1 MEIQIKNKGN
11 HMEDNKQR
19 DTQQGSGDKPFY
31 SDWGLSQEQMGFIQ
45 SLQYKDAGALVEGL
59 KNTRSYVGA
68 DKNTIIKIPKPA
80 EDGTVDYS
88 EVFKTLGRPDD
99 ASGYGFKETDFSK
112 VAAPKLFELG
122 ITKAQADGLSKMLED
137 WNATTA
143 SGQAEAAEQ
152 ARAKGIADLKK
163 AWGADFEV
171 NNEVAAKAVREMAEA
186 AGLTQE
192 DFDKIEDLIGV
203 EKAVKMFHAIGTKD
217 GGVKNLSNYNA
228 GVETPEIAAYKLKEL
243 QKDPETAKKLVQ
255 NDRKIIAEIKRLTEL
270 SMKK

>member
-1 MEIQIKNKGN
+1 MDG
-11 HMEDNKQR
+11 DNQ
-19 DTQQGSGDKPFY
+19 TPFY
-31 SDWGLSQEQMGFIQ
+31 ESWGLSEEDKGFIQ
-45 SLQYKDAGALVEGL
+45 SSKYTDASAIIKSLRDT
-59 KNTRSYVGA
+59 KAYVGA

-99 ASGYGFKETDFSK
+99 ASGYGFEETDFSK

-122 ITKAQADGLSKMLED
+122 ITKAQADGLLKMLED

-152 ARAKGIADLKK
+152 ARAKGIANLKK

-243 QKDPETAKKLVQ
+243 MADKETAKLLSQK
-255 NDRKIIAEIKRLTEL
+255 DRKTMSEIKRLTEL
-270 SMKK
+270 SMGGNK

>member
-1 MEIQIKNKGN
+1 MDG
-11 HMEDNKQR
+11 DNQ
-19 DTQQGSGDKPFY
+19 TPFY
-31 SDWGLSQEQMGFIQ
+31 DSWGLSEEDKGFIQ
-45 SLQYKDAGALVEGL
+45 SSNYADASAIIKSLRDT
-59 KNTRSYVGA
+59 KAYVGA

-99 ASGYGFKETDFSK
+99 ASGYGFEETDFSK

-171 NNEVAAKAVREMAEA
+171 NNEVAGKAVRELAEA
-186 AGLTQE
+186 VGLTKE
-192 DFDKIEDLIGV
+192 DFDKIEDVIGV
-203 EKAVKMFHAIGTKD
+203 EKAVKMFHAVGTKD

-243 QKDPETAKKLVQ
+243 QKDPETGKKLAQ

-270 SMKK
+270 AMKK

>member
-1 MEIQIKNKGN
+1 MDG
-11 HMEDNKQR
+11 DNQ
-19 DTQQGSGDKPFY
+19 TPFY
-31 SDWGLSQEQMGFIQ
+31 DSWGLSDEDKGFIQ
-45 SLQYKDAGALVEGL
+45 SSNYADASAIIKSLRDT
-59 KNTRSYVGA
+59 KAYVGA

-99 ASGYGFKETDFSK
+99 ASGYGFEETDFSK
-112 VAAPKLFELG
+112 VVAPKLFELG

-152 ARAKGIADLKK
+152 ARAKGVEALKK
-163 AWGADFEV
+163 SWGADIEV
-171 NNEVAAKAVREMAEA
+171 NNEVAAKAVREWAEA
-186 AGLTQE
+186 AGLTKE

-203 EKAVKMFHAIGTKD
+203 EKAVKMFHAVGTKD

-243 QKDPETAKKLVQ
+243 QKDPETAKKLAQ

>member
-1 MEIQIKNKGN
+1 MDG
-11 HMEDNKQR
+11 DNQ
-19 DTQQGSGDKPFY
+19 TPFY
-31 SDWGLSQEQMGFIQ
+31 DSWGLSDEDKGFIQ
-45 SLQYKDAGALVEGL
+45 SSNYADASAIIKSLRDT
-59 KNTRSYVGA
+59 KAYVGA

-99 ASGYGFKETDFSK
+99 ASGYGFEETDFSK

-122 ITKAQADGLSKMLED
+122 ITKAQADGLSQMLKD
-137 WNATTA
+137 WGSSTVA
-143 SGQAEAAEQ
+143 SQAEAAEQ
-152 ARAKGIADLKK
+152 ARAKGLADLKK
-163 AWGADFEV
+163 AWGAEFEV
-171 NNEVAAKAVREMAEA
+171 NNEVAGKAVRELAEA
-186 AGLTQE
+186 VGLTKE
-192 DFDKIEDLIGV
+192 DFDKIEDVIGV
-203 EKAVKMFHAIGTKD
+203 EKAVKMFHAVGTKD

-243 QKDPETAKKLVQ
+243 QKDPETAKKLAQ

>member
-1 MEIQIKNKGN
+1 MDG
-11 HMEDNKQR
+11 DNQ
-19 DTQQGSGDKPFY
+19 TPFY
-31 SDWGLSQEQMGFIQ
+31 DSWGLSEEDKGFIQ
-45 SLQYKDAGALVEGL
+45 SSNYADASAIIKSLRDT
-59 KNTRSYVGA
+59 KSYVGA

-99 ASGYGFKETDFSK
+99 ASGYGFEETEFSK
-112 VAAPKLFELG
+112 VVAPKLFELG

-143 SGQAEAAEQ
+143 TGQAEAAEQ
-152 ARAKGIADLKK
+152 ARAKGVEALKK
-163 AWGADFEV
+163 SWGADFEV
-171 NNEVAAKAVREMAEA
+171 NNEVAAKAVRELAEA
-186 AGLTQE
+186 AGLTKE

-203 EKAVKMFHAIGTKD
+203 EKAVKMFHAVGTKD

-243 QKDPETAKKLVQ
+243 QKDPETAKKLAQ
-255 NDRKIIAEIKRLTEL
+255 NDRKIIAEIKRLTAI
-270 SMKK
+270 SMGG

>member
-1 MEIQIKNKGN
+1 MSETPNKEN
-11 HMEDNKQR
+11 AA
-19 DTQQGSGDKPFY
+19 Y
-31 SDWGLSQEQMGFIQ
+31 YADWGLSDENIGWLQ
-45 SLQYKDAGALVEGL
+45 SSGYKDASALIDGFRTT
-59 KNTRSYVGA
+59 KSYVGA

-99 ASGYGFKETDFSK
+99 ASGYGFEETDFSK

-217 GGVKNLSNYNA
+217 GGVKSLTNYNS

-243 QKDPETAKKLVQ
+243 MADKETAKLLSQK
-255 NDRKIIAEIKRLTEL
+255 DRKTMSEIKRLTEL
-270 SMKK
+270 SMGGNK

>member
-1 MEIQIKNKGN
+1 M
-11 HMEDNKQR
+11 
-19 DTQQGSGDKPFY
+19 DTENNTPFY
-31 SDWGLSQEQMGFIQ
+31 ESWGLSEEDKGFIQ
-45 SLQYKDAGALVEGL
+45 SSKYTDASAIIKSLRDT
-59 KNTRSYVGA
+59 KAYVGA

-99 ASGYGFKETDFSK
+99 ASGYGFEETDFSK

-243 QKDPETAKKLVQ
+243 MADKETAKLLSQK
-255 NDRKIIAEIKRLTEL
+255 DRKTMSEIKRLTEL
-270 SMKK
+270 SMGGNK

>member
-1 MEIQIKNKGN
+1 MDG
-11 HMEDNKQR
+11 DNQ
-19 DTQQGSGDKPFY
+19 TPFY
-31 SDWGLSQEQMGFIQ
+31 ESWGLSEEDKGFIQ
-45 SLQYKDAGALVEGL
+45 SSKYTDASAIIKSLRDT
-59 KNTRSYVGA
+59 KAYVGA

-99 ASGYGFKETDFSK
+99 ASGYGFEETDFSK

-143 SGQAEAAEQ
+143 SGQAEAAER

-243 QKDPETAKKLVQ
+243 MADKETAKLLSQK
-255 NDRKIIAEIKRLTEL
+255 DRKTMSEIKRLTEL
-270 SMKK
+270 SMGGNK

>member
-1 MEIQIKNKGN
+1 MEG
-11 HMEDNKQR
+11 DNQ
-19 DTQQGSGDKPFY
+19 TPFY
-31 SDWGLSQEQMGFIQ
+31 DSWGLSEEDKGFIQ
-45 SLQYKDAGALVEGL
+45 SSNYADPSAIIKSLRDTKA
-59 KNTRSYVGA
+59 YVGA

-99 ASGYGFKETDFSK
+99 ASGYGFEETDFSK
-112 VAAPKLFELG
+112 VAATKLFELG

-152 ARAKGIADLKK
+152 ARAKGVESLKK

-171 NNEVAAKAVREMAEA
+171 NNEVAAKAVRELSEA
-186 AGLTQE
+186 TGITKE
-192 DFDKIEDLIGV
+192 DLDKIEDLIGV

-217 GGVKNLSNYNA
+217 GGVKNLSNYNS

-243 QKDPETAKKLVQ
+243 QKDPETGKKLAQ
-255 NDRKIIAEIKRLTEL
+255 NDRKMIAEIKRLTEL
-270 SMKK
+270 AMKK

>member
-1 MEIQIKNKGN
+1 MDG
-11 HMEDNKQR
+11 DNQ
-19 DTQQGSGDKPFY
+19 TPFY
-31 SDWGLSQEQMGFIQ
+31 ESWGLSEEDKGFIQ
-45 SLQYKDAGALVEGL
+45 SSKYTDASAIIKSLRDT
-59 KNTRSYVGA
+59 KAYVGA

-99 ASGYGFKETDFSK
+99 ASGYGFEETDFSK

-243 QKDPETAKKLVQ
+243 MADKETAKLLSQK
-255 NDRKIIAEIKRLTEL
+255 DRKTMSEIKRLTEL
-270 SMKK
+270 SMGGNK

>member
-1 MEIQIKNKGN
+1 M
-11 HMEDNKQR
+11 
-19 DTQQGSGDKPFY
+19 DTENNTPFY
-31 SDWGLSQEQMGFIQ
+31 ESWGLSEEDKGFIQ
-45 SLQYKDAGALVEGL
+45 SSKYTDASAIIKSLRDT
-59 KNTRSYVGA
+59 KAYVGA

-99 ASGYGFKETDFSK
+99 ASGYGFEETDFSK

-122 ITKAQADGLSKMLED
+122 ITKAHADGLSKMLED

-243 QKDPETAKKLVQ
+243 MADKETAKLLSQK
-255 NDRKIIAEIKRLTEL
+255 DRKTMSEIKRLTEL
-270 SMKK
+270 SMGGNK

>member
-1 MEIQIKNKGN
+1 MDGN
-11 HMEDNKQR
+11 DQ
-19 DTQQGSGDKPFY
+19 TPFY
-31 SDWGLSQEQMGFIQ
+31 DSWGLSEEDKGFIQ
-45 SLQYKDAGALVEGL
+45 SSKYADASAIIKSLRTT
-59 KNTRSYVGA
+59 KSYVGA
-68 DKNTIIKIPKPA
+68 DKNTIVKIPKPA

-99 ASGYGFKETDFSK
+99 ASGYGFEETDFSK

-122 ITKAQADGLSKMLED
+122 ITKAQAEGLSRMLED

-143 SGQAEAAEQ
+143 TGQAEAAEQ

-171 NNEVAAKAVREMAEA
+171 NNEVAAKAVRELAEA

-203 EKAVKMFHAIGTKD
+203 EKAVKMFHAVGTKD

-243 QKDPETAKKLVQ
+243 MADKETAKLLAQK
-255 NDRKIIAEIKRLTEL
+255 DHKTMAEIKRLTAL
-270 SMKK
+270 SMGGNK

>member
-1 MEIQIKNKGN
+1 MDG
-11 HMEDNKQR
+11 DNQ
-19 DTQQGSGDKPFY
+19 TPFY
-31 SDWGLSQEQMGFIQ
+31 ESWGLSEEDKGFIQ
-45 SLQYKDAGALVEGL
+45 SSKYTDASAIIKSLRDT
-59 KNTRSYVGA
+59 KAYVGA

-99 ASGYGFKETDFSK
+99 ASGYGFEETDFSK

-152 ARAKGIADLKK
+152 ARAKGIANLKK

-243 QKDPETAKKLVQ
+243 MADKETAKLLSQK
-255 NDRKIIAEIKRLTEL
+255 DRKTMSEIKRLTEL
-270 SMKK
+270 SMGGNK

>member
-1 MEIQIKNKGN
+1 MDGN
-11 HMEDNKQR
+11 DQ
-19 DTQQGSGDKPFY
+19 TPFY
-31 SDWGLSQEQMGFIQ
+31 DSWGLSEEDKGFIQ
-45 SLQYKDAGALVEGL
+45 SSNYSDASAIIKSLRDT
-59 KNTRSYVGA
+59 KAYVGA
-68 DKNTIIKIPKPA
+68 DKNTIVKIPKPA

-88 EVFKTLGRPDD
+88 EVFKTLGRPED
-99 ASGYGFKETDFSK
+99 ASGYGFEETDFSK

-122 ITKAQADGLSKMLED
+122 ITKAQAEGLSRMLED

-143 SGQAEAAEQ
+143 TGQAEAAEQ

-171 NNEVAAKAVREMAEA
+171 NNEVAAKAVRELAEA

-203 EKAVKMFHAIGTKD
+203 EKAVKMFHAVGTKD

-243 QKDPETAKKLVQ
+243 MADKETAKLLAQK
-255 NDRKIIAEIKRLTEL
+255 DHKTMAEIKRLTAL
-270 SMKK
+270 SMGGNK

>member
-1 MEIQIKNKGN
+1 MDG
-11 HMEDNKQR
+11 DNQ
-19 DTQQGSGDKPFY
+19 TPFY
-31 SDWGLSQEQMGFIQ
+31 ESWGLSEEDKGFIQ
-45 SLQYKDAGALVEGL
+45 SSKYTDASAIIKSLRDT
-59 KNTRSYVGA
+59 KAYVGA

-99 ASGYGFKETDFSK
+99 ASGYGFEETDFSK

-217 GGVKNLSNYNA
+217 GGVKSLTNYNS

-243 QKDPETAKKLVQ
+243 MADKETAKLLSQK
-255 NDRKIIAEIKRLTEL
+255 DRKTMSEIKRLTEL
-270 SMKK
+270 SMGGNK

>member
-1 MEIQIKNKGN
+1 MDG
-11 HMEDNKQR
+11 DNQ
-19 DTQQGSGDKPFY
+19 TPFY
-31 SDWGLSQEQMGFIQ
+31 DSWGLSEEDKGFIQ
-45 SLQYKDAGALVEGL
+45 SSKYADASAIIKSLRDT
-59 KNTRSYVGA
+59 KAYVGA

-99 ASGYGFKETDFSK
+99 ASGYGFEETDFSK

-122 ITKAQADGLSKMLED
+122 ITKSQADGLSKMLED

-143 SGQAEAAEQ
+143 TGQAEAAEQ
-152 ARAKGIADLKK
+152 ARAKGVEALKK

-171 NNEVAAKAVREMAEA
+171 NNEVAAKAVRELAEA
-186 AGLTQE
+186 AGLTKE

-203 EKAVKMFHAIGTKD
+203 EKAVKMFHAVGTKD
-217 GGVKNLSNYNA
+217 GGVKTLSNYNA

-243 QKDPETAKKLVQ
+243 MADKETAKLLAQK
-255 NDRKIIAEIKRLTEL
+255 DRKTMSEIKRLTAL
-270 SMKK
+270 SMGGNK

>member
-1 MEIQIKNKGN
+1 MDG
-11 HMEDNKQR
+11 DNQ
-19 DTQQGSGDKPFY
+19 TPFY
-31 SDWGLSQEQMGFIQ
+31 ESWGLSEEDKGFIQ
-45 SLQYKDAGALVEGL
+45 SSKYTDASAIIKSLRDT
-59 KNTRSYVGA
+59 KAYVGA

-99 ASGYGFKETDFSK
+99 ASGYGFEETDFSK

-171 NNEVAAKAVREMAEA
+171 NNEVAAKAVREMAAA

-243 QKDPETAKKLVQ
+243 MADKETAKLLSQK
-255 NDRKIIAEIKRLTEL
+255 DRKTMSEIKRLTEL
-270 SMKK
+270 SMGGNK

>member
-1 MEIQIKNKGN
+1 MSETPNKEN
-11 HMEDNKQR
+11 AA
-19 DTQQGSGDKPFY
+19 Y
-31 SDWGLSQEQMGFIQ
+31 YADWGLSDENIGWLQ
-45 SLQYKDAGALVEGL
+45 SSGYKDASALIDGFRTT
-59 KNTRSYVGA
+59 KSYVGA
-68 DKNTIIKIPKPA
+68 DKNTIVKIPKPA

-88 EVFKTLGRPDD
+88 EVFKTLGRPED
-99 ASGYGFKETDFSK
+99 ASGYGFEETDFSK

-122 ITKAQADGLSKMLED
+122 ITKAQAEGLSRMLED

-143 SGQAEAAEQ
+143 TGQAEAAEQ

-171 NNEVAAKAVREMAEA
+171 NNEVAAKAVRELAEA

-203 EKAVKMFHAIGTKD
+203 EKAVKMFHAVGTKD

-243 QKDPETAKKLVQ
+243 MADKETAKLLAQK
-255 NDRKIIAEIKRLTEL
+255 DHKTMTEIKRLTAL
-270 SMKK
+270 SMGGNK

>member
-1 MEIQIKNKGN
+1 MDTENKNN
-11 HMEDNKQR
+11 I
-19 DTQQGSGDKPFY
+19 TGSESPKPY
-31 SDWGLSQEQMGFIQ
+31 YDSWGLSDESIGFLQ
-45 SLQYKDAGALVEGL
+45 SLQYKTPEALVEGL

-68 DKNTIIKIPKPA
+68 DKNTIVKIPKPA

-99 ASGYGFKETDFSK
+99 ANGYGFEETDFSK
-112 VAAPKLFELG
+112 VATPKLFELG

-137 WNATTA
+137 WNASTV

-171 NNEVAAKAVREMAEA
+171 NNEVAAKAVRELAEA

-243 QKDPETAKKLVQ
+243 QKDPETGKKLAQ

-270 SMKK
+270 AMKK

>member
-1 MEIQIKNKGN
+1 MDG
-11 HMEDNKQR
+11 DNQ
-19 DTQQGSGDKPFY
+19 TPFY
-31 SDWGLSQEQMGFIQ
+31 DSWGLSDEDKGFIQ
-45 SLQYKDAGALVEGL
+45 SSNYADASAIIKSLRDT
-59 KNTRSYVGA
+59 KAYVGA

-99 ASGYGFKETDFSK
+99 ASGYGFEETDFSK

-171 NNEVAAKAVREMAEA
+171 NNEVAGKAVRELAEA
-186 AGLTQE
+186 VGLTKE
-192 DFDKIEDLIGV
+192 DFDKIEDVIGV
-203 EKAVKMFHAIGTKD
+203 EKAVKMFHAVGTKD

-243 QKDPETAKKLVQ
+243 QKDPETGKKLAQ

-270 SMKK
+270 AMKK